1 MDIRINKES
10 PISLREQI
18 GAQIEFLVA
27 TGELKPGEPL
37 PSVRALARR
46 LRIHHNTVS
55 QAYQDVT
62 ARNLLVSKRGSRLL
76 VRTPEERAVT
86 PRPELDDLINQTIR
100 TARHYGYT
108 LEELSVRVRDRL
120 MEEPPDH
127 VLVLSFDA
135 GMRRLLQAEV
145 EQALKCR
152 VKACSP
158 EELVANPELALGALV
173 VSPPGVLPAITEVL
187 PKDRP
192 AIPVLYSSAESHLE
206 MVRKLT
212 HPSIIAVASVS
223 KDFLMVAR
231 GLLGSVVGVQH
242 TLVECL
248 LASHETAEIPVADVL
263 FCDAIVFAR
272 LSAPRHRKNAVV
284 YNLVTPECLDQI
296 VTMMPVPPEAKRDPV
311 ESRTPRVKG
320 RA

>member
-1 MDIRINKES
+1 VNIRINKES

-18 GAQIEFLVA
+18 GAQIEFLIA
-27 TGELKPGEPL
+27 TGNLKPGQPL
-37 PSVRALARR
+37 PSVRSLARQ

-55 QAYQDVT
+55 LAYQDVT
-62 ARNLLVSKRGSRLL
+62 ARDLLVSKRGSRLL

-108 LEELSVRVRDRL
+108 LQELSARVRERL

-145 EQALKCR
+145 EHALKCR

-158 EELVANPELALGALV
+158 DELVANPELALGALV

-187 PKDRP
+187 PKNRP
-192 AIPVLYSSAESHLE
+192 AIPILYSSAESHLK

-212 HPSIIAVASVS
+212 HPSIIAVVSVS
-223 KDFLMVAR
+223 EHFLVVAR
-231 GLLGSVVGVQH
+231 GLLGPVVGVQH

-248 LASHETAEIPVADVL
+248 LARQETAEIPIADVL
-263 FCDAIVFAR
+263 FCDTIVSAL
-272 LSAPRHRKNAVV
+272 LSAPRRRKNAVV
-284 YNLVTPECLDQI
+284 YSLVSPECLDQI
-296 VTMMPVPPEAKRDPV
+296 GAIMPVPLEAKKARLN
-311 ESRTPRVKG
+311 RGFAR
-320 RA
+320 